1 MIECKMSGFVEI
13 FVPVPRECMGIVIG
27 TRGRNI
33 NQIKERTRTRITC
46 CNGDKSGKGFGFT
59 VTGAETNVEEARLA
73 IIKRASNNR
82 PQSLRNLKCTVS
94 ILYNAIIYGF
104 CWNFESRIEM

>member
-1 MIECKMSGFVEI
+1 MIECNMSEFVEI
-13 FVPVPRECMGIVIG
+13 FVPVPQECMGIVIG

-33 NQIKERTRTRITC
+33 NQIKERTRTRITS

-73 IIKRASNNR
+73 IRG
-82 PQSLRNLKCTVS
+82 CVVS
-94 ILYNAIIYGF
+94 IIIIWTAVFY
-104 CWNFESRIEM
+104 WELKHS